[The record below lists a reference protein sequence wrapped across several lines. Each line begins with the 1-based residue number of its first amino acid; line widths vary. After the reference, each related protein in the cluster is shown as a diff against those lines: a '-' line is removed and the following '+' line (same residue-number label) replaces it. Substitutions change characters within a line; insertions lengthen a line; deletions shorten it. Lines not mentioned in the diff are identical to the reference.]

1 LQDVTLV
8 DTTALNF
15 PGFGGY
21 PEASYGRKYNASG
34 SFVYDATTHSV
45 QDWNITAASLPLS
58 NDEGR
63 CLNLPACNHAS
74 WSAAEFTLE
83 FAGTFTGDSFTFSH
97 SEGSPA
103 SNFSLELDVFKLP
116 DSGTVVPLIY
126 GRGGTVQFGLA
137 EFSSMVTG
145 GSLSGAVVPEPAIG
159 LGIVL
164 GTVLWAGRNGKY
176 SVRFR
181 VATQP

>member
-1 LQDVTLV
+1 MNTRTVLVSVTALFVFAVPVHARPVQWTLQDVTLV

-21 PEASYGRKYNASG
+21 PETSYGRRYNASG

-45 QDWNITAASLPLS
+45 QDWNITAAGLPLAS
-58 NDEGR
+58 DEGL
-63 CLNLPACNHAS
+63 CLNLPGCTHAS

-103 SNFSLELDVFKLP
+103 SNFSLELDV
-116 DSGTVVPLIY
+116 
-126 GRGGTVQFGLA
+126 
-137 EFSSMVTG
+137 
-145 GSLSGAVVPEPAIG
+145 
-159 LGIVL
+159 
-164 GTVLWAGRNGKY
+164 
-176 SVRFR
+176 
-181 VATQP
+181 